1 MSKTKDIT
9 YYVGDFE
16 TTVYEG
22 QESTEVWAS
31 GLCPLWSEDAVILHS
46 IDDTYDYLEK
56 LNKHIIIYYHNLKFD
71 GSFWISYLLTHG
83 FSEATYSYTD
93 EKDLTFMKEKFMKK
107 RTFTYSISDMGV
119 WYKIT
124 IRTGTGHF
132 LYIQDSYKLLPFKLE
147 KIGKS
152 FNTKHKKLEME
163 YEGYRYAGCPISP
176 EEEEYLKNDLYVI
189 KEALEITFAQGH
201 TRMTIGSCCLQEFKN
216 IFITDNLL
224 LPQDFYS
231 KAYFPDLYQIT
242 LPEEFGA
249 TDAGHYIHKAYRGGW
264 CYLVKGKENIEYT
277 SGTTADVNSLY
288 PSMMHS
294 ESGNTYPRGL
304 PNFWSGNYIPDEAYA
319 NFFYIRFTCRFK
331 LKPLM
336 LPTLQIKGNWFY
348 RSTEMLET
356 SDVLDRRTGKYLQY
370 ILKDGV
376 YVPTTV
382 TLTMTM
388 MDFAMFLEHYDVDE
402 FEILDGCWFNCRIGM
417 FDAYIDK
424 YKSIKMTSTGAI
436 RELAKLF
443 LNNLYGKMAAST
455 DSSFKIVRLRDDG
468 SLQFKCVQRFDKQ
481 AGYIPIGAAIT
492 SYARCFTINAA
503 QQNYYGP
510 DKAGFIYA
518 DTDSIHC
525 NLPANQIKGIR
536 VHPSDFCAWK
546 LEGTWDYGLFVRP
559 KTYIE
564 HVVAENL
571 ELCEP
576 FYNVKCAGMPDN
588 CKAMFIASVTQDYSG
603 IKHLDKLDS
612 EELEFIHQKRE
623 LSDFK
628 VGLRVPGKLMAK
640 QIPGGTL
647 LVKTTY
653 EMTDN

>member
-31 GLCPLWSEDAVILHS
+31 GLCPLWTEDAVILHS
-46 IDDTYDYLEK
+46 IEDTYDYIEK
-56 LNKHIIIYYHNLKFD
+56 LNKHLIIYYHNLKFD
-71 GSFWISYLLTHG
+71 GSFWISYLIRNG
-83 FSEATYSYTD
+83 FTEATYSYED

-124 IRTGTGHF
+124 IRTNTGKF
-132 LYIQDSYKLLPFKLE
+132 IYLQDSYKLLPFKLE
-147 KIGKS
+147 RIGKS
-152 FNTKHKKLEME
+152 FNTKHKKLDME

-216 IFITDNLL
+216 IFITNNLL

-231 KAYFPDLYQIT
+231 KAYFPDLYKIT

-304 PNFWSGNYIPDEAYA
+304 PNFWSGNYVPDEAYA

-336 LPTLQIKGNWFY
+336 LPTLQIKGNWLY

-356 SDVLDRRTGKYLQY
+356 SDVLDRRTGKYLEF
-370 ILKDGV
+370 IKKDGV

-402 FEILDGCWFNCRIGM
+402 FVILDGCWFNCRVGM
-417 FDAYIDK
+417 FDDYIDK
-424 YKSIKMTSTGAI
+424 YKRIKMTSTGAI

-455 DSSFKIVRLRDDG
+455 DSSFKIVRMRDDG
-468 SLQFKCVQRFDKQ
+468 SLQFKCVERFDKQ

-503 QQNYYGP
+503 QKNYYGA

-525 NLPANQIKGIR
+525 NLPADQIKGIR
-536 VHPSDFCAWK
+536 VHPTDFCAWK

-564 HVVAENL
+564 HVVQENL
-571 ELCEP
+571 EPCKP

-588 CKAMFIASVTQDYSG
+588 CKAMFIASVTQDYSA
-603 IKHLDKLDS
+603 IKDIKKLDE
-612 EELEFIHQKRE
+612 EELEFIHTKRE

-628 VGLRVPGKLMAK
+628 VGLTVPGKLMAK

-653 EMTDN
+653 EMTDK

>member
-31 GLCPLWSEDAVILHS
+31 GLCPLWTEDAVILHS
-46 IDDTYDYLEK
+46 IAETYDYLEN
-56 LNKHIIIYYHNLKFD
+56 LDKHIILYYHNLKFD
-71 GSFWISYLLTHG
+71 GSFWMYYLMTHG
-83 FSEATYSYTD
+83 FTEATYSYND
-93 EKDLTFMKEKFMKK
+93 EKELTFMKEKFMKK
-107 RTFTYSISDMGV
+107 HTYTYSISDMGV

-124 IRTGTGHF
+124 IRTNKGKF
-132 LYIQDSYKLLPFKLE
+132 IYIQDSYKLLPFRVE
-147 KIGKS
+147 RIGQS
-152 FNTKHKKLEME
+152 FKTKHKKLEME

-176 EEEEYLKNDLYVI
+176 EEEEYLKNDLYVV

-231 KAYFPDLYQIT
+231 KSYFPDLYQIT

-277 SGTTADVNSLY
+277 QGTTADVNSLY

-294 ESGNTYPRGL
+294 ESGNKYPRGL
-304 PNFWSGNYIPDEAYA
+304 PNFWSGNYISDEAYA
-319 NFFYIRFTCRFK
+319 NFFYIRFKCRFK

-336 LPTLQIKGNWFY
+336 LPTLQIKGNWLY

-356 SDVLDRRTGKYLQY
+356 SDVLDRRTGKYLEFIKQNGE
-370 ILKDGV
+370 I
-376 YVPTTV
+376 VPTSV
-382 TLTMTM
+382 VLTMTE
-388 MDFAMFLEHYDVDE
+388 MDFAMFLEHYDVYE
-402 FEILDGCWFNCRIGM
+402 FEILDGCWFPYRIGM

-424 YKSIKMTSTGAI
+424 YKRIKMTSTGAI

-455 DSSFKIVRLRDDG
+455 DSSFKIVRMRDDG
-468 SLQFKCVQRFDKQ
+468 SLQFRCVQRFDKQ

-503 QQNYYGP
+503 QRNYYGP

-525 NLPANQIKGIR
+525 NLPAEQIKGIR
-536 VHPSDFCAWK
+536 VHPTDFCSWK

-571 ELCEP
+571 EPCEP

-588 CKAMFIASVTQDYSG
+588 CKELFIASVTQDYSN
-603 IKHLDKLDS
+603 IKHIEKLDV

-628 VGLRVPGKLMAK
+628 VGLRVPGKLMAR
-640 QIPGGTL
+640 QIRGGTL

-653 EMTDN
+653 EMTDK